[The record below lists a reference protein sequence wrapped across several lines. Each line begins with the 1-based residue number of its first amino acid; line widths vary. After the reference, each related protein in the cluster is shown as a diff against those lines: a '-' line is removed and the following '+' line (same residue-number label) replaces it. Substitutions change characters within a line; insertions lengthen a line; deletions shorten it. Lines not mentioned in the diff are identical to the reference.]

1 MDCLPSGAM
10 SARISVG
17 KHSPGSDLGLEL
29 SLESLGWSLQMKPG
43 WNKTSCGVVQDEV
56 DYVGGMAG

>member
-1 MDCLPSGAM
+1 M